1 MFHRALRGAIVKSE
15 AVGADGA
22 PSGALQTTTAGRI
35 RVIAMR
41 APVSDRLVRGV
52 RDLPPKR
59 SDDGACAAP
68 VVQATDELTFE
79 LTGAALAVGAHKH
92 SQR

>member
-1 MFHRALRGAIVKSE
+1 MKSE
-15 AVGADGA
+15 VVGADGA
-22 PSGALQTTTAGRI
+22 RFGVLQTTTAGRI

-41 APVSDRLVRGV
+41 TPASDRHGRVV

-59 SDDGACAAP
+59 SDDGACAAA
-68 VVQATDELTFE
+68 VVQAIDELTFE
-79 LTGAALAVGAHKH
+79 LTGAAVAVGAHEH